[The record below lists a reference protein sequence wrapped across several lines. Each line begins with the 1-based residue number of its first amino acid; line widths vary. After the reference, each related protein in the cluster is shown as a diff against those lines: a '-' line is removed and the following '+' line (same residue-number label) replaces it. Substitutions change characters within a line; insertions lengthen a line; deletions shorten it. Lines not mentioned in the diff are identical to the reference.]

1 MGPILEGSN
10 KQMYGK
16 SSSLNSALFGLVFV
30 ITPGPFKGTAGMVQE
45 KGAFG
50 ILFFFGAGIS

>member
-16 SSSLNSALFGLVFV
+16 SSGNSLNSALFGLV
-30 ITPGPFKGTAGMVQE
+30 I
-45 KGAFG
+45 
-50 ILFFFGAGIS
+50 